1 MADGRMLP
9 DLGIDSEALVD
20 ARLRLLEQARLMMG
34 DGFAVEQYVRAA
46 DLLEA
51 HIMRDAF
58 VEEEEVDDLS
68 EVVDAQS

>member
-34 DGFAVEQYVRAA
+34 DGF
-46 DLLEA
+46 
-51 HIMRDAF
+51 